1 MNKVMLL
8 GNVCKD
14 LELKTYGETSVVKF
28 SLAVQRRF
36 KKDETDFIN
45 CTVFGKTAEIMS
57 QYCNKGSKIVVCG
70 RIQTGSY
77 EKEGQRVYTTDVIV
91 EEFHFAG
98 GKKQGDAKEPTQGN
112 NEGFYPIDEDDEI
125 LPF

>member
-57 QYCNKGSKIVVCG
+57 KYCGKGSKIVVCG

-98 GKKQGDAKEPTQGN
+98 GKKQEQQGDAFEPM
-112 NEGFYPIDEDDEI
+112 DED